1 MAGGISEED
10 IQKVREANDL
20 VEVIGERT
28 PVKQRGRDFW
38 CCCPLHNEKTPSFKI
53 DPALQLWHCFGCGE
67 GGDVFGFIMKT
78 EDLSFPEAVR
88 RLAERAHI
96 DIAESGGRKS
106 IGSSRKARLK
116 AVCDETSQFYHCQLM
131 RNPGS
136 DASAARSYLG
146 ARGLGGE
153 VPKTWQLGFAP
164 GHGQLVRHLSA
175 KGFKPDEMV
184 QANVALSND
193 GGKLRDRFYNRI
205 MFPIN
210 DPQGE
215 CIAFGG
221 RVVGKGEP
229 KYLNSQE
236 TPLFHKSQ
244 VLYGMD
250 KAKAAMA
257 STGIAVVVEGYTDVI
272 ALHEAGVRNAVA
284 TLGTA
289 LTMRHIRLLSRHA
302 QHRIVYLF
310 DGDEAGQRAADR
322 ALAFIDDS
330 MTPEAGKSRIEL
342 AAVTLP
348 DNLDPA
354 DFVAQRGAEE
364 LQKLIANAQPL
375 LKYGIERRLARHDL
389 SRAEGRAAAL
399 ADALQ
404 VLAPIKDSMLARDY
418 AVQIATSVRAREQD
432 VIDQLE
438 HLKAPKAEGERDDE
452 AAPEGFERAVAPR
465 RPARSLPRAEINRRR
480 FERQLLTLAA
490 RRPDLALLHADALA
504 QTQWH
509 EQAHA
514 VDRPEHARRA
524 GRGSGGLLGAAR
536 DGGVPRASGRRCRA
550 DVGHRVGDG
559 RARAAGGLPRGG
571 ARHRR
576 CRGCGGR
583 PARADRRPVA
593 PRSRRAGDALRE
605 PWPPCSRTS
614 SAAEPPISRFPRVPD
629 RFPRLAHARRRGMVY
644 STQEKGGAREPLH
657 LVGRGRRHGRRR
669 GRCRSASSPCGS
681 SSARSQRSLRTCSV
695 PTCLSRSSCSWSFP
709 SCASWPCAPCS

>member
-302 QHRIVYLF
+302 QHRIVYLC

-322 ALAFIDDS
+322 ALAFSDDS
-330 MTPEAGKSRIEL
+330 MTPEAGAPDEL

-348 DNLDPA
+348 TTWTRPSSWP
-354 DFVAQRGAEE
+354 RGARR
-364 LQKLIANAQPL
+364 LQRLIDSAQPL
-375 LKYGIERRLARHDL
+375 LKSTASTAGAGRHAFPRRREGGGPVRRPGRAGAHQRTRFWRRPPSRSPAASVPASRTCSMSSRASSRPVRTRERTKAAWRRLHARSGGPSPGAFPPSGHRQCAGRPR
-389 SRAEGRAAAL
+389 SRGRAGEATRELAAPGR
-399 ADALQ
+399 AQPPA
-404 VLAPIKDSMLARDY
+404 
-418 AVQIATSVRAREQD
+418 VRARF
-432 VIDQLE
+432 LS
-438 HLKAPKAEGERDDE
+438 
-452 AAPEGFERAVAPR
+452 
-465 RPARSLPRAEINRRR
+465 PARAALPTA
-480 FERQLLTLAA
+480 LA
-490 RRPDLALLHADALA
+490 HAGALA

-509 EQAHA
+509 DPAA
-514 VDRPEHARRA
+514 YRA
-524 GRGSGGLLGAAR
+524 GPSVLSTLAADPAATAAR
-536 DGGVPRASGRRCRA
+536 VVAQAS
-550 DVGHRVGDG
+550 VHPL
-559 RARAAGGLPRGG
+559 AAG
-571 ARHRR
+571 A
-576 CRGCGGR
+576 C
-583 PARADRRPVA
+583 
-593 PRSRRAGDALRE
+593 
-605 PWPPCSRTS
+605 
-614 SAAEPPISRFPRVPD
+614 
-629 RFPRLAHARRRGMVY
+629 
-644 STQEKGGAREPLH
+644 
-657 LVGRGRRHGRRR
+657 
-669 GRCRSASSPCGS
+669 
-681 SSARSQRSLRTCSV
+681 
-695 PTCLSRSSCSWSFP
+695 
-709 SCASWPCAPCS
+709 